1 VLGVL
6 GGGATEVAAG
16 VVDQDVEAFVLVL
29 DPVEQFAALFVVGD
43 VGDEGADVAAGDF
56 LGQFVARGFQRAAAA
71 RGDQHAATETEQFAR
86 DRAADA
92 GAAAGHQRELS
103 IQSPAVRVHCGLP
116 VWVGRSI
123 APRPIEDAAMSRSF
137 AMSTMVPG
145 ALLLALACAGC
156 TRPPPPPPDQP
167 PEPQARTQ
175 LQDAIRTPIERAKAA
190 ERIVQDAAQTQTV
203 AIGAAAGT

>member
-1 VLGVL
+1 
-6 GGGATEVAAG
+6 
-16 VVDQDVEAFVLVL
+16 
-29 DPVEQFAALFVVGD
+29 
-43 VGDEGADVAAGDF
+43 
-56 LGQFVARGFQRAAAA
+56 
-71 RGDQHAATETEQFAR
+71 
-86 DRAADA
+86 
-92 GAAAGHQRELS
+92 
-103 IQSPAVRVHCGLP
+103 
-116 VWVGRSI
+116 
-123 APRPIEDAAMSRSF
+123 
-137 AMSTMVPG
+137 MSTMVPG